1 MCQLDRPMIAF
12 KMKIDK
18 SLNIESLN
26 NFFIGVWKGFVLVF
40 IEGEGNFIVADQTLC
55 LECVIWAISSTEYPQ
70 IIGIDIDPNF
80 DS

>member
-1 MCQLDRPMIAF
+1 MIAF

-40 IEGEGNFIVADQTLC
+40 IEGEGNFIVAD
-55 LECVIWAISSTEYPQ
+55 
-70 IIGIDIDPNF
+70 
-80 DS
+80 